1 MLKVLNEQIDQQINW
16 QMAAEKKQNMRQEI
30 IKARITKN
38 KKVQAKLANAAN
50 YEPEKVGMQK
60 YNVLCQQVENANKIT
75 DSLEKEA
82 IDIQAR
88 LKYLNDQP
96 NIIEGLTSQIKDLE
110 KDIHDAEFD
119 QQKLVIT
126 QKQFQRIKFSKT
138 NDQQEKKIQDVEK
151 QLAMTYDAI
160 FELE

>member
-1 MLKVLNEQIDQQINW
+1 
-16 QMAAEKKQNMRQEI
+16 
-30 IKARITKN
+30 
-38 KKVQAKLANAAN
+38 
-50 YEPEKVGMQK
+50 MQK

-82 IDIQAR
+82 IDVQAR

-96 NIIEGLTSQIKDLE
+96 NIIEGLTAQIKDLE

-138 NDQQEKKIQDVEK
+138 ND
-151 QLAMTYDAI
+151 
-160 FELE
+160 